1 MYKIE
6 DFIVKKN
13 YKIKNIQIFNKK
25 LYFFILII

>member
-13 YKIKNIQIFNKK
+13 YKNKNIQIFNKK